1 MEAPLT
7 GIRVLELAR
16 ILAGPWI
23 GQTLA
28 DLGADVIK
36 VESPAGDDT
45 RTWGPP
51 FVEGEDGSALDA
63 AYFHAC
69 NRGKRSV
76 VLDFTTEEGQEAVR
90 RLVAQSDVLLENFKV
105 GGLEKY
111 GLDYESLKKVN
122 PRLIYCSVTGF
133 GQDGPYAH
141 RAGYDYIV
149 QGMSGIMDLTGEPD
163 REPQKI
169 GVAFADIFT
178 GLYGVI
184 AVQAALAQRER
195 TGKGQQIDMALL
207 DCMTGVLANQALNFL
222 VSGKAPR
229 RLGNA
234 HPNIAPYQ
242 VFPTADG
249 HLIVAVGN
257 DRQFVKFCNLLGRG
271 DLATDERYLTNAS
284 RVRNRDTLTPAL
296 AAETARFVRD
306 TLLTMLEEA
315 GVPGGPINTVGDVFA
330 DPQIAHRQMQI
341 ATPHSGAA
349 GGTSPGVRTP
359 IRFSDASLVLDRG
372 VPRLGE
378 HTAEVLAEIG
388 MTDMPEKAKG

>member
-1 MEAPLT
+1 METPLK

-51 FVEGEDGSALDA
+51 FVAGEEGEKLDA

-90 RLVAQSDVLLENFKV
+90 RLAAQSDVLLENFKV
-105 GGLEKY
+105 GGLTKY
-111 GLDYESLKKVN
+111 GLDYESLKKIN

-195 TGKGQQIDMALL
+195 TGEGQQIDMALL

-242 VFPTADG
+242 VFPTSDG

-257 DRQFVKFCNLLGRG
+257 DRQFVKFCTLLGRS
-271 DLATDERYLTNAS
+271 DLATDERYLTNAL
-284 RVRNRDTLTPAL
+284 RVQNRDTLTPEL
-296 AAETARFVRD
+296 AAETAKIERD
-306 TLLTMLEEA
+306 TLLKLLEDA
-315 GVPGGPINTVGDVFA
+315 GVPGGPINTVADVFA
-330 DPQIAHRQMQI
+330 DPQIEHRQMRVD
-341 ATPHSGAA
+341 TPHSGAA
-349 GGTSPGVRTP
+349 AGTSPGVRTP
-359 IRFSDASLVLDRG
+359 IRFSAAELALERG

-378 HTAEVLAEIG
+378 HTDEVLAEIG
-388 MTDMPEKAKG
+388 MDASTSG

>member
-1 MEAPLT
+1 MEAPLK

-51 FVEGEDGSALDA
+51 FVAGKDGEKLDA

-90 RLVAQSDVLLENFKV
+90 RLAAQSDVLLENFKV
-105 GGLEKY
+105 GGLAKY
-111 GLDYESLKKVN
+111 GLDYESLRKIN

-195 TGKGQQIDMALL
+195 TGEGQQIDMALL

-257 DRQFVKFCNLLGRG
+257 DRQFVKFCALLGRP
-271 DLATDERYLTNAS
+271 DLATDERYLTNAL
-284 RVRNRDTLTPAL
+284 RVQNRDTLTPEL
-296 AAETARFVRD
+296 AAETAKIERD
-306 TLLTMLEEA
+306 TLLKMLEDA
-315 GVPGGPINTVGDVFA
+315 GVPGGPINTVADVFA
-330 DPQIAHRQMQI
+330 DPQIAHRQMRVD
-341 ATPHSGAA
+341 TPHSGAA
-349 GGTSPGVRTP
+349 AGTSPGVRTP
-359 IRFSDASLVLDRG
+359 IRFSGAELALERG

-378 HTAEVLAEIG
+378 HTDEVLAEIG
-388 MTDMPEKAKG
+388 MQVAKAN

>member
-1 MEAPLT
+1 MEAPLK

-51 FVEGEDGSALDA
+51 FVEGEGGEKLDA

-90 RLVAQSDVLLENFKV
+90 RLAAQSDVLLENFKV
-105 GGLEKY
+105 GGLAKY
-111 GLDYESLKKVN
+111 GLDYESLRKVN

-195 TGKGQQIDMALL
+195 TGEGQQIDMALL

-257 DRQFVKFCNLLGRG
+257 DRQFVKFCGVLGRA
-271 DLATDERYLTNAS
+271 DLASDERYLTNAG
-284 RVRNRDTLTPAL
+284 RVQHRDTLTPEL
-296 AAETARFVRD
+296 AAETAKFARD
-306 TLLTMLEEA
+306 VLLAKLEAA
-315 GVPGGPINTVGDVFA
+315 GVPGGPINTVADVFA
-330 DPQIAHRQMQI
+330 DPQIVHRQMR
-341 ATPHSGAA
+341 ADTPHTGAA
-349 GGTSPGVRTP
+349 AGTSPGVRTP
-359 IRFSDASLVLDRG
+359 LRFSGASLALERG

-378 HTAEVLAEIG
+378 HTEEVLAEIG
-388 MTDMPEKAKG
+388 MAKRVKG